1 MRGTDLNPILILREP
16 LGERTL
22 GPEDFPLS
30 LGGEGATVVLP
41 SASAVL
47 AWLGLHEG
55 QLFVQPEGDAS
66 VLHNGSAIAG
76 SAWLRGGDVLDVG
89 GGRLKLRIEDGR
101 HVLELVEGGLGNATA
116 PPSSEAIATI
126 GAPSTGEEEHIE
138 PVVFR
143 RPAAGS
149 ASGGFTLP
157 WRKIAVAAGLALLAA
172 IATVIFTAVPVQVE
186 IEPQPDRVAFEGRWA
201 GLRFGTSHLL
211 RPGEYML
218 LAERE
223 GYAPLRVPVTV
234 GTARDQRLSYRLSP
248 LPGRLEVV
256 LPVPGKVTIDGRP
269 VGPAPGPFELAAGS
283 HTVTVDTERYLD
295 ATQEV
300 PVEGLGKL
308 QKLRPEL
315 VPAWAD
321 VSIASEPASA
331 EVLVG
336 GELRGRTPLKMELM
350 AGSHHVEL
358 RLAGFKSW
366 VTDVQ
371 VQANQPL
378 DLGPVKLG
386 LPDGRLAVHS
396 LPSGANV
403 TVGGAYR
410 GRTPLEIDVRPD
422 LAQAIGV
429 QREGYEPARREV
441 SVAPGKRVVAE
452 FTLTPILGEVTV
464 RATPADAQ
472 VYVDGAAR
480 GTVGQTLQLPAA
492 AHVLEVRKQ
501 GYVTHRVTVTPRP
514 GLPQNLEVTLREAVA
529 GRSQEQPAVATAAS
543 ASAGAAAASSGASA
557 PADLSPV
564 VRTKAGQELKL
575 VPAGEFTMGSP
586 RREAGRRANESQRA
600 VKLERRFYLAL
611 REVTNAEF
619 KQFRPTHRSGF
630 VMQQTL
636 DLDRQPVANVTWQ
649 DAAAYCN
656 WLSAQDGLPAAY
668 SEQGGRLAPVVP
680 ANTGYRLPTE
690 AEWEYAA
697 RSGGG
702 GLRKYPWGDALPV
715 PPGAGN
721 FADLKAQPLVPQ
733 VLTGYD
739 DGYAASAPVGS
750 FAASPLGFYDLG
762 GNVAEW
768 TNDLYTVQPASDTVS
783 VDPLAAGA
791 GAVHVI
797 RGSSWMNS
805 GVTELRLAYRDYGD
819 GRRNDLGFR
828 IARYAQ

>member
-1 MRGTDLNPILILREP
+1 VLRQ
-16 LGERTL
+16 
-22 GPEDFPLS
+22 EDFPVS
-30 LGGEGATVVLP
+30 LGGEGSNVVLP
-41 SASAVL
+41 SASDVL
-47 AWLGLHEG
+47 AWLGLHDG

-89 GGRLKLRIEDGR
+89 GGRLKFRVEDGR
-101 HVLELVEGGLGNATA
+101 HVLELVEGGAGNATA
-116 PPSSEAIATI
+116 PPSAEAISSI
-126 GAPSTGEEEHIE
+126 GAPSTGEEEPID
-138 PVVFR
+138 PVAFR
-143 RPAAGS
+143 RPAAV
-149 ASGGFTLP
+149 ASTGGFKLP
-157 WRKIAVAAGLALLAA
+157 WRKFAVAAGLALLAA
-172 IATVIFTAVPVQVE
+172 IAAVVFTAVPVQVE
-186 IEPQPDRVAFEGRWA
+186 IDPQPDRVVFEGRWA

-211 RPGEYML
+211 RPGEYIL

-223 GYAPLRVPVTV
+223 GYEPLQVPVTISD
-234 GTARDQRLSYRLSP
+234 ARDQRLSYRLAP

-256 LPVPGKVTIDGRP
+256 LPVPGKVTVDGRP
-269 VGPAPGPFELAAGS
+269 VGAAPGPFELAAGK
-283 HTVTVDTERYLD
+283 HTVVVATERYLD

-300 PVEGLGKL
+300 QIEGLGKL
-308 QKLRPEL
+308 QKLAPEL
-315 VPAWAD
+315 VPGWGD
-321 VSIASEPASA
+321 VSIASEPESA
-331 EVLVG
+331 EVLVA
-336 GELRGRTPLKMELM
+336 GEPRGRTPLKLELM

-378 DLGPVKLG
+378 ELGPVRLG
-386 LPDGRLAVHS
+386 LPDGRLVVRS
-396 LPSGANV
+396 SPSGANV

-410 GRTPLEIDVRPD
+410 GRTPLDIEVRPD
-422 LAQAIGV
+422 LTQAVGV
-429 QREGYEPARREV
+429 QREGYEPVRREV
-441 SVAPGKRVVAE
+441 SVASGKRVVAE
-452 FTLTPILGEVTV
+452 FALTPILGEVTV

-472 VYVDGAAR
+472 VYVDGVAR

-492 AHVLEVRKQ
+492 AHVLEVRKP
-501 GYVTHRVTVTPRP
+501 GYVTHRATVTPRP

-529 GRSQEQPAVATAAS
+529 GQPQEPVAAAAAAT
-543 ASAGAAAASSGASA
+543 ASAGVAAPSSAASTSA
-557 PADLSPV
+557 NLSPV
-564 VRTKAGQELKL
+564 IRTKVGQELKL

-600 VKLERRFYLAL
+600 VKLERRFYLSQ

-619 KQFRPTHRSGF
+619 KQFRPAHRSGF

-668 SEQGGRLAPVVP
+668 SEQGGRLVPVTP

-768 TNDLYTVQPASDTVS
+768 TNDLYTVQPASGTAA
-783 VDPLAAGA
+783 VDPMAAGA